1 MRILREKRLN
11 QELING
17 VTLNELRSKLYDDM
31 YILQDNDRLLQAIS
45 VNKDIK
51 IVEEWIELDKNI

>member
-17 VTLNELRSKLYDDM
+17 VTLIELRDKLINEID
-31 YILQDNDRLLQAIS
+31 ILEDNDRLLQAIDA
-45 VNKDIK
+45 NKDLK
-51 IVEEWIELDKNI
+51 IVQEWIQIETTK